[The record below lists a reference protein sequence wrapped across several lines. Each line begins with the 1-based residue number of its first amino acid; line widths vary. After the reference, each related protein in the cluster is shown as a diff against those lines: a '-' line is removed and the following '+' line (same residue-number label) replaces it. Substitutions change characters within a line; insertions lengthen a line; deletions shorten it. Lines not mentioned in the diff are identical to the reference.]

1 MSIRK
6 LIYSFSFF
14 VGCTLCG
21 QISFAKLPE
30 CSQAQQQYFDKT
42 ICKSPE
48 LNQLKQN
55 IQEKY
60 LVTQL
65 MSNAPLSLVQYSQ
78 QAWEKYARL
87 CKNKQCIQTQFE
99 QRLDDLNFMTNLN
112 QSFTQH
118 FIRYHGGS
126 HSQQMTT
133 LQLHQMDKN
142 RIKIEGMQYR
152 NPNNSEQAR
161 IAYLRSYT
169 PTQLNEAIV
178 DLETRC
184 DYQLERTKYTLT
196 FKSTDSN
203 CQRFV
208 GTYKLYD

>member
-1 MSIRK
+1 MNIRK
-6 LIYSFSFF
+6 LVYSVGFF
-14 VGCTLCG
+14 IGYNLCG
-21 QISFAKLPE
+21 QVSFAKLPE
-30 CSQAQQQYFDKT
+30 CSQAQQQYFDQT
-42 ICKSPE
+42 ICKNEE
-48 LNQLKQN
+48 LIQLKQD
-55 IQEKY
+55 IYEKY

-99 QRLDDLNFMTNLN
+99 QRLDELSLMTNLN

-118 FIRYHGGS
+118 FIRYQGDS
-126 HSQQMTT
+126 HVKQMTT

-152 NPNNSEQAR
+152 NPNNSEATR
-161 IAYLRSYT
+161 VVYLRSYT
-169 PTQLNEAIV
+169 PTALNEPIV

-184 DYQLERTKYTLT
+184 TYQLERHKYTLT
-196 FKSTDSN
+196 FKTDN
-203 CQRFV
+203 PKCQRFV
-208 GTYKLYD
+208 GVYKLYD